1 MKKYLRANEASFITK
16 KQRAP
21 IMKRSRLRNKFL
33 KEKNQVS
40 RDNYKTLRNY
50 CKKHIF

>member
-33 KEKNQVS
+33 KEKKSGKQG
-40 RDNYKTLRNY
+40 
-50 CKKHIF
+50 